1 MGQKQIVMMVIVRNH
16 KIEIM
21 KLEIYR
27 DNKKIKVK
35 KYKKI
40 TEPKVM
46 DIDFT
51 SIKSLVGNKIILE
64 MLFQQ
69 TKNELIYGKE
79 SWDRIRY

>member
-1 MGQKQIVMMVIVRNH
+1 MAKELV
-16 KIEIM
+16 
-21 KLEIYR
+21 IYR

-79 SWDRIRY
+79 S

>member
-1 MGQKQIVMMVIVRNH
+1 
-16 KIEIM
+16 M
-21 KLEIYR
+21 KLEIYK

-79 SWDRIRY
+79 S

>member
-1 MGQKQIVMMVIVRNH
+1 
-16 KIEIM
+16 M

-35 KYKKI
+35 KYKNI
-40 TEPKVM
+40 TEPKMM

-79 SWDRIRY
+79 S

>member
-1 MGQKQIVMMVIVRNH
+1 
-16 KIEIM
+16 M

-40 TEPKVM
+40 TEPKMM

-79 SWDRIRY
+79 S

>member
-1 MGQKQIVMMVIVRNH
+1 
-16 KIEIM
+16 M

-27 DNKKIKVK
+27 DNKKIKVN

-79 SWDRIRY
+79 S

>member
-1 MGQKQIVMMVIVRNH
+1 
-16 KIEIM
+16 M

-79 SWDRIRY
+79 S